1 LGHRIAHI
9 DPVHLATGQRWAAS
23 FFHGSILR
31 NVSMS
36 DISTGAVS
44 VAADNAALLTPNSLC
59 LRLSKLNA
67 HVALYDRP
75 RQWPALFC
83 GGQLFT
89 PCRLLSPNAFKAD
102 VTDPA
107 LVASQLALLPRVIL

>member
-1 LGHRIAHI
+1 
-9 DPVHLATGQRWAAS
+9 
-23 FFHGSILR
+23 
-31 NVSMS
+31 MS